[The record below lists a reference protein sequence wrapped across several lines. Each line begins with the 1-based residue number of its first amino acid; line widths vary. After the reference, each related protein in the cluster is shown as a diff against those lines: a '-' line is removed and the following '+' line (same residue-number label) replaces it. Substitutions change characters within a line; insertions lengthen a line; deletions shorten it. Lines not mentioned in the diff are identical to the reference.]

1 MSKVK
6 TTAIAAGEPMSDDT
20 TTAAPAAPP
29 PGEPSAPP
37 LKPLPEI
44 KPLTTPLAPAPD
56 PLRPGLETPAATP
69 APVETNPFVRLVK
82 WKADSQ
88 RVGSLSAMEVPGG
101 CLVKSSFAWPGYM
114 GESICFVPCVNIV
127 DGKLAPTK
135 CCGKEQA

>member
-6 TTAIAAGEPMSDDT
+6 TNAIAAGEPLADDT
-20 TTAAPAAPP
+20 TTAAPAVPP
-29 PGEPSAPP
+29 PGDPSPSTPP

-56 PLRPGLETPAATP
+56 PLRPGLETPAALP
-69 APVETNPFVRLVK
+69 APSEANPFVRLVK
-82 WKADSQ
+82 WKADES

-114 GESICFVPCVNIV
+114 GESICFVPNVVI
-127 DGKLAPTK
+127 
-135 CCGKEQA
+135 KEGILTGERTP

>member
-1 MSKVK
+1 M
-6 TTAIAAGEPMSDDT
+6 PDDT
-20 TTAAPAAPP
+20 TTANIDPAHPGADRAAEPVGAPKPVAPEVRAPTPSPEP
-29 PGEPSAPP
+29 PV
-37 LKPLPEI
+37 
-44 KPLTTPLAPAPD
+44 

-69 APVETNPFVRLVK
+69 AETNPFVRLVK
-82 WKADSQ
+82 WNADSQ
-88 RVGSLSAMEVPGG
+88 RVGSVSAMEVPGG